1 DRTFAHRRRRRDQ
14 RWIRKTCSRSGN
26 TRPADRVT
34 KDGRA
39 KLRHLEASN
48 NCKPSASPLDVPVA
62 EIGLKR
68 PRIVALVRQG
78 EAAGVAQHMRVR
90 LQLAA
95 GGLA

>member
-1 DRTFAHRRRRRDQ
+1 VKAGQGVITPPLGGGGGAVAFGGDGALNLGTLPPTVLIKPESEKGAVRT
-14 RWIRKTCSRSGN
+14 GN

-62 EIGLKR
+62 EVGL
-68 PRIVALVRQG
+68 
-78 EAAGVAQHMRVR
+78 
-90 LQLAA
+90 
-95 GGLA
+95 